1 MNIYPSTYLNNFSSQ
16 ETTNKWGMFKT
27 WQDIVN
33 TYGGRWWTLFTS
45 YLNVFSKILIFDGN
59 FVKNSTLS
67 LPLPYSC
74 YDANLFNKFQFYL
87 YDKKIDYQHADNYI
101 VFNKVEFRDDYSGRL
116 IFYLASDV
124 IPLTSLEKYTFR
136 SLKLS
141 DIKLK
146 ISLTPD
152 LKGIYSFKLTS
163 SITTSI
169 SADMFGVYN
178 LNVNSTSITY
188 IEAGFISVY
197 TLPFNLHLT
206 QTFLPLVRYNNVG
219 KWYYYNSWLGMSNEW
234 SQA

>member
-1 MNIYPSTYLNNFSSQ
+1 MNIYPSTYLNK
-16 ETTNKWGMFKT
+16 TTNKWEMFKT
-27 WQDIVN
+27 WQDIVD
-33 TYGGRWWTLFTS
+33 TYGGRWWTLFKS
-45 YLNVFSKILIFDGN
+45 YLNVFSKILIFDGD

-87 YDKKIDYQHADNYI
+87 YDKKIDYQYTDNYI

-116 IFYLASDV
+116 VFYLASDV
-124 IPLTSLEKYTFR
+124 IPLTSLETHTLR
-136 SLKLS
+136 CLKLS

-146 ISLTPD
+146 ISFTPD
-152 LKGIYSFKLTS
+152 LKGIYSFKSAS

-169 SADMFGVYN
+169 SVNMFGLYN

-188 IEAGFISVY
+188 IEAGFIGVY
-197 TLPFNLHLT
+197 TLPFNLYLT

-219 KWYYYNSWLGMSNEW
+219 KWYYYDFWLEMPDAWGR
-234 SQA
+234 A